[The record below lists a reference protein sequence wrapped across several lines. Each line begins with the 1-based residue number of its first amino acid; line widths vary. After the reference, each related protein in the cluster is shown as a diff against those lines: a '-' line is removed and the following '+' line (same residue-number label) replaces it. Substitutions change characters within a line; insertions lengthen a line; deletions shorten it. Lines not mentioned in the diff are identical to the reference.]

1 MKVGICS
8 LGCKV
13 NIYESEYITN
23 ILKDNGYE
31 IVPFSSYA
39 DIYIINTCTVTNTS
53 DSKSEKMINRA
64 RKQNKDAIVIAMGCH
79 SQIKGN
85 IDSADITIGNKDKS
99 KIIEL
104 IEEYIKNKQKI
115 TRIYNLENVPFE
127 DMTITKFNSH
137 TRAFVKI
144 EDGCDA
150 YCSYCIIPYARGC
163 IRSKDK
169 NKVIE
174 EITSLVKSGYKE
186 IVLTG
191 IHTGKYG
198 KNTNYNLEN
207 LLNDIIKIPNLYR
220 IRISSIEI
228 NEITDGIIKLIKEN
242 SKIAKHLHIPIQSGS
257 NKILKLMNRK
267 YNIEYFK
274 QRIDLIRSSI
284 KDISITTDLIVGFP
298 NENEEDFEETLNTL
312 KQIKFTKIHTFPYSN
327 RKNTPASTMPN
338 QVDSKTKKERT
349 KKVIALSDELENS
362 FYTKN
367 LNKEYE
373 VLIEQNKSNK
383 SYGYTTNYIPIVIE
397 ENIPSNKIVLVKLTK
412 IDNKKVISTIQLI

>member
-13 NIYESEYITN
+13 NIYESEYVTN

-79 SQIKGN
+79 SQIKEN

-169 NKVIE
+169 DKVIE

-242 SKIAKHLHIPIQSGS
+242 NKIAKHLHIPIQSGS

-267 YNIEYFK
+267 YDIEYFK

>member
-13 NIYESEYITN
+13 NIYESEYVTN

-267 YNIEYFK
+267 YDIEYFK

-349 KKVIALSDELENS
+349 KKVITLSDELENS

>member
-169 NKVIE
+169 NKAIE

>member
-13 NIYESEYITN
+13 NIYESEDVTN

-207 LLNDIIKIPNLYR
+207 LLKDIIKIPNLYR

-267 YNIEYFK
+267 YDIEYFK

>member
-13 NIYESEYITN
+13 NIYESEYVTN

-267 YNIEYFK
+267 YDIEYFK

>member
-13 NIYESEYITN
+13 NIYESEYVTN

-207 LLNDIIKIPNLYR
+207 LLKDIIKIPNLYR

-267 YNIEYFK
+267 YDIEYFK